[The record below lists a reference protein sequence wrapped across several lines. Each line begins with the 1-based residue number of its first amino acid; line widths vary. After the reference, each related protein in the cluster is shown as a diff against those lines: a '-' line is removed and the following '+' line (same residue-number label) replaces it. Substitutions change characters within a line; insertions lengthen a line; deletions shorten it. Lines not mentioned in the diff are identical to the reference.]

1 MFLSVYPCDFYLID
15 NLKYRSLENIFWW
28 KDDIFNA
35 LRDAIT
41 RWSDTMNVCLQPWG
55 ALWPYCKKCVLIIN
69 LRSDTDP
76 LQLQVLLWT
85 QLTSMQYK
93 LLKSVPRGFVNGI
106 IPFNAWLPVT
116 SRKFIEGLKNMKL
129 IEISLQLKK
138 KNESQI
144 SVWCPLNNGYII
156 YSHVEGKK

>member
-1 MFLSVYPCDFYLID
+1 
-15 NLKYRSLENIFWW
+15 
-28 KDDIFNA
+28 
-35 LRDAIT
+35 
-41 RWSDTMNVCLQPWG
+41 
-55 ALWPYCKKCVLIIN
+55 
-69 LRSDTDP
+69 
-76 LQLQVLLWT
+76 
-85 QLTSMQYK
+85 MQYK